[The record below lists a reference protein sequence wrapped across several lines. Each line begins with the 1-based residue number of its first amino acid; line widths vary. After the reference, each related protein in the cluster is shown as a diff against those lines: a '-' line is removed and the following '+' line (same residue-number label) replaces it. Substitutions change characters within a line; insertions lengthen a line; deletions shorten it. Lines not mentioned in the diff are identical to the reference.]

1 MGLFFALMWLL
12 STLFAT
18 IALPDANSP
27 LHANHTL
34 ERSGQHLYHK
44 EINVSAEKTVTE
56 STGTDESSDPE
67 EAYHSLLSGR
77 VTETDNGEDQ
87 NRAGNEGEKVTT
99 EIAESEQLQEK
110 DEGPRQISE
119 NNLKHKESEDDDS
132 RELQDHH
139 QNNAAEIKPKILKE
153 IHLGAQQCLAETEVL
168 TAKYI
173 DFYRNFLHFFH
184 IFGSFAIVQGRML
197 ENRILSL
204 EGHIQGR
211 DGNHYT
217 TLSKMIQFEDST
229 GKIGDVFPFS
239 GTTLFTCLHRHLQ
252 FMTRCLANV
261 LTLEADASLFPAF
274 KSAYEDVLAIHH
286 AWYVRKFYLAGLS
299 MVTTKQAALWALS
312 LAQSGEGDIAS
323 PKELLDGISSVVTCL
338 KVLTEATEITLE
350 VSETLK
356 KIPKEVIT

>member
-1 MGLFFALMWLL
+1 MWLL
-12 STLFAT
+12 STLFAS

-34 ERSGQHLYHK
+34 ARSGQHLYHK
-44 EINVSAEKTVTE
+44 ESNVSAEETITE

-67 EAYHSLLSGR
+67 EVYHSLLSGS
-77 VTETDNGEDQ
+77 VTETHNGEDH
-87 NRAGNEGEKVTT
+87 NRAGNEGETVTT
-99 EIAESEQLQEK
+99 EIAENEQLQEK

-119 NNLKHKESEDDDS
+119 NNMKHKESEDDS
-132 RELQDHH
+132 RELQDPH
-139 QNNAAEIKPKILKE
+139 QTNVSEIKPKILKDM
-153 IHLGAQQCLAETEVL
+153 HLGAQQCLAETEVL
-168 TAKYI
+168 IDKYI

-197 ENRILSL
+197 EDRILRL

-229 GKIGDVFPFS
+229 GKIGDVSPFS

-261 LTLEADASLFPAF
+261 LTLDEDASLFPAF
-274 KSAYEDVLAIHH
+274 KSAYQDVLAIHH

-299 MVTTKQAALWALS
+299 MVTTKQAALRALS

-323 PKELLDGISSVVTCL
+323 PKELFDGISSVVTCL

-350 VSETLK
+350 VSDTLK